1 MCGLQGGERSMWTMG
16 GRWSDVPQE
25 RAAQDSASTFAQ
37 LGVKTDQKSNARGF
51 SIVGPCRYQGNI

>member
-1 MCGLQGGERSMWTMG
+1 MWTMG

-25 RAAQDSASTFAQ
+25 RAAQDSASIFA
-37 LGVKTDQKSNARGF
+37 LGVKTDQKANGGF